1 MQTIPGYR
9 LSIPYTRMS
18 NHPPNT
24 SNCFC
29 SICRYTRS
37 IRRRP
42 VYYNLYIMEQSVGL
56 PLLGTSHIPQLTQP
70 ALWMLASA
78 SGITHTLPVRP
89 GHLEHHP
96 STRESSPQL
105 TTPYHFGQAPSPFR
119 QFWGPPLRR
128 CANHPCD
135 SLAVA
140 CGNQHWST
148 GLYPTG
154 LQRFGKVVL
163 GKNPNCSFISRWPG
177 CLNAA
182 W

>member
-78 SGITHTLPVRP
+78 SGITPIHSQSARVTWNIIRAPASPHRNSPRRTTSGKPPHLLDSFGDPRYGAVRIIRAILWLWPVEISI
-89 GHLEHHP
+89 GVL
-96 STRESSPQL
+96 
-105 TTPYHFGQAPSPFR
+105 
-119 QFWGPPLRR
+119 
-128 CANHPCD
+128 D
-135 SLAVA
+135 SIQQVYNVLA
-140 CGNQHWST
+140 
-148 GLYPTG
+148 
-154 LQRFGKVVL
+154 R
-163 GKNPNCSFISRWPG
+163 
-177 CLNAA
+177 
-182 W
+182 